1 MQQRA
6 QRCRPPAA
14 PCAPLLWTLS
24 PHLARAAPDIMRW
37 FFASA
42 AATQRDYFVL
52 PPSGHLYAYP
62 GHMSPRAQA
71 AFIAATEHDAH
82 IMNSSSTCEWEFFN
96 TWAAALDVY
105 LPKYSDNGIIRA
117 AFATNVP
124 CVRCRCCAAYCL
136 TPPLQLYVSGS

>member
-1 MQQRA
+1 MKQRVE
-6 QRCRPPAA
+6 RCGYPAA

-37 FFASA
+37 FFAA
-42 AATQRDYFVL
+42 AAASQRDFFVL

-62 GHMSPRAQA
+62 GHMSPPAQD
-71 AFIAATEHDAH
+71 AFVAATEHDAY
-82 IMNSSSTCEWEFFN
+82 IMNSSGTCEWEFFN

-105 LPKYSDNGIIRA
+105 LPKYSHNAIIKA

-124 CVRCRCCAAYCL
+124 
-136 TPPLQLYVSGS
+136 